1 MSLQFQHLQC
11 SVIIYTGR
19 KFQKI
24 HRYNFFLFASTVYV
38 FLVDDFF
45 FIYTPGTFL
54 IFGWSQI
61 DKIPNNNFRMTT
73 FWRKNIIFA
82 TMDSEFKRRV
92 TLGVYKVTHSFNRNT
107 KYCLNKKINRNLKDT
122 FVLIIHVYIQHLM
135 RLPIDFHNFSCLL
148 IANNVWS
155 GNRWK
160 TACCNFFDV

>member
-1 MSLQFQHLQC
+1 
-11 SVIIYTGR
+11 
-19 KFQKI
+19 
-24 HRYNFFLFASTVYV
+24 
-38 FLVDDFF
+38 
-45 FIYTPGTFL
+45 
-54 IFGWSQI
+54 
-61 DKIPNNNFRMTT
+61 MTT

-107 KYCLNKKINRNLKDT
+107 KYYLNKKINRNLKDT

-155 GNRWK
+155 GNR
-160 TACCNFFDV
+160 